1 MDAYTSIAGYYD
13 ILNDSVDYEAWA
25 DFLSRELGEAKT
37 VLDLGCGTGNITFPL
52 EARGYEMIGCDIS
65 CDMLSLAREKADSLG
80 SRALFLHQDMTDIDL
95 YGTVGGAV
103 SCLDSVNY
111 ILSRSG
117 LDMFFAGVYK
127 FLDFGGTFIFD
138 CNTPYKFKE
147 IYGENH
153 YVLEDEGVLLT
164 WRNEYNE
171 KSRIC
176 SFLLDIFT
184 LDSSGMYV
192 RSTECHRERCYARRT
207 LESAARNAGFLIE
220 KVVSDFTGTPAAD
233 KDERWYFIL
242 KKEKKKDK

>member
-1 MDAYTSIAGYYD
+1 MDAYTSIAEYYD
-13 ILNDSVDYEAWA
+13 RLNDEVDYEAWA
-25 DFLSRELGEAKT
+25 DFLAQELGGAKT

-65 CDMLSLAREKADSLG
+65 CDMLARAGEKAERLG
-80 SRALFLHQDMTDIDL
+80 SGALFLQQDMTAIDL

-103 SCLDSVNY
+103 SCLDSINY

-117 LDMFFAGVYK
+117 LDLFFAGVYK

-153 YVLEDEGVLLT
+153 YVLEDDGVLLA

-171 KSRIC
+171 KSRMC
-176 SFLLDIFT
+176 DFLLDIFT
-184 LDSSGMYV
+184 LDQSGMYI
-192 RSTECHRERCYARRT
+192 RNTECQRERCYARRT
-207 LESAARNAGFLIE
+207 IESAARGAGFRIE
-220 KVVSDFTGTPAAD
+220 KVVSDFTGTPASEN
-233 KDERWYFIL
+233 DERWYFIL
-242 KKEKKKDK
+242 KKAKDK